1 MLNQIYNNDV
11 SYHGFRKCVIESTDI
26 VSWLTILLM
35 TNWTFIL
42 TDAKFLMRIS
52 LCHSG
57 FKGLAISSVR
67 GIVTFN
73 N

>member
-1 MLNQIYNNDV
+1 MVSEVGDRVYRYRFMLDKSADDKLDI
-11 SYHGFRKCVIESTDI
+11 STDTAI
-26 VSWLTILLM
+26 S
-35 TNWTFIL
+35 
-42 TDAKFLMRIS
+42 MRIS

-57 FKGLAISSVR
+57 FKGLAVSSVR